1 MPPRADGK
9 QRDRVRGAPV
19 EVEPGEG
26 FMANGE
32 PRVVGPGFHER
43 VYAVV
48 KLVPRG
54 FVTTYGDVGTMLGS
68 PRVARQ
74 VGWALANLDLRQFP
88 DVPWHRVVNAQ
99 GTVSFRGDVTRADLQ
114 ETLLRAE
121 GIAVDQDGRLDLK
134 SHRYSYPG
142 IPIPFDLASH

>member
-9 QRDRVRGAPV
+9 RRDRVRGAPV

-134 SHRYSYPG
+134 SHRYSYSG
-142 IPIPFDLASH
+142 IDLRG